1 MEYKVKRFS
10 RADYEGLDPMGR
22 IEMRKTR
29 NKLAKKLKESRK
41 ANNSLMSGKE
51 MLSHRNT
58 AHDLAQDAA
67 TKLKNKAATAIKTKS
82 EAREKILRKVGSKA
96 VAGAALVG
104 GGIGLYK
111 LAKNK
116 DNEYPS

>member
-1 MEYKVKRFS
+1 MRRS
-10 RADYEGLDPMGR
+10 RNE
-22 IEMRKTR
+22 I
-29 NKLAKKLKESRK
+29 AKKLKESRK

-67 TKLKNKAATAIKTKS
+67 MKLKNKAATAIKTKS
-82 EAREKILRKVGSKA
+82 EAREKILRKAGTRT

-116 DNEYPS
+116 DNGDPS